1 MKKLSIVLYA
11 VFATLT
17 GYTYYCFFSHTSLPA
32 NYTALTTAVGFAFCL
47 VHGASQTGWRK
58 ILILMVTC
66 FIVAMAMESIGVST
80 GKIYGPYHYS
90 DQLGP
95 KFLGLV
101 PYLIPLA
108 WFMMMYPSLAIAQDL
123 LKASAPRGLKIFVAA
138 ALGGVVMTAWDLGMD
153 PFMVQAGHWVWDGPA
168 KSLVYFGIPLQN
180 YLGWWITTF
189 LTFAIF
195 FFVTA
200 NTRSGGGKIEI
211 RWPAIMYATVG
222 ASTVLTAY
230 LNGLPGPAMVGLFA
244 MLPWV
249 LAALMK

>member
-1 MKKLSIVLYA
+1 MKKFAIVLYA

-17 GYTYYCFFSHTSLPA
+17 GYTFYCHFSNNALPE

-58 ILILMVTC
+58 VLILAGTC
-66 FIVAMAMESIGVST
+66 FIVAMALECIGVST

-108 WFMMMYPSLAIAQDL
+108 WFMMMYPSLVIAQDL
-123 LKASAPRGLKIFVAA
+123 LRTSAPRGIKILLTAG
-138 ALGGVVMTAWDLGMD
+138 LGGLVMTAWDLVMD
-153 PFMVQAGHWVWDGPA
+153 PFMVQAGHWTWDGPA
-168 KSLVYFGIPLQN
+168 KTLVYFGIPLQN
-180 YLGWWITTF
+180 YWGWFITTL
-189 LTFAIF
+189 LTFAIY

-200 NTRSGGGKIEI
+200 NTRSGGGKIEV
-211 RWPAIMYATVG
+211 RWPAVMYATVG
-222 ASTVLTAY
+222 LSSVLTAY
-230 LNGLPGPAMVGLFA
+230 LAGLPGPAMVGLFA
-244 MLPWV
+244 MLPWA